1 MPIENFKESLLLAL
15 AVNAEPRTE
24 HEHSNSDLEDTEE
37 LEQPEQPAYWVE
49 EYKLEHQYHNF

>member
-15 AVNAEPRTE
+15 ALNAEPRTK
-24 HEHSNSDLEDTEE
+24 HEHSNSDSEDTEE
-37 LEQPEQPAYWVE
+37 VEQPAYWVE